1 VISIDKSALE
11 IVIRRNPLL
20 LEQMISK
27 WNGLVEQR
35 VNNKD
40 LVNQNQAAIELKR
53 MISTNED
60 SVE

>member
-1 VISIDKSALE
+1 
-11 IVIRRNPLL
+11 
-20 LEQMISK
+20 MISK